1 MITIHRNENIEKW
14 MKFIKKFLEEEYQD
28 DEELEIKDNLDAN
41 NVVIDKEEN

>member
-14 MKFIKKFLEEEYQD
+14 MKFIKKFLEEE
-28 DEELEIKDNLDAN
+28 IKDNSDAN

>member
-14 MKFIKKFLEEEYQD
+14 MKFIKKFLE
-28 DEELEIKDNLDAN
+28 LEIKDNSDAN